1 MILVTGATG
10 TIGRHLV
17 DQLRGE
23 EVTAL
28 VRDPAKGAAL
38 DCPSVLADFDDPDSV
53 AAAMTG
59 VDRLF
64 LNAGGAQPAAGEQP
78 MVRQQRTAID
88 AAAAAGVKHI
98 VKVSVLGARPDG
110 RLAEGAHWL
119 IEDHLRSS
127 GVDWTILRP
136 SGFMQNFLT
145 GAGVFT
151 ENGHILGAYRDS
163 RVSYVDCVDIA
174 ACAAALLTG
183 VPRPGGTFALTGPE
197 SLTHQEIAA
206 KLSTTVGREIRYVDL
221 PAAEFARRL
230 GALGLP
236 AAFAEDVAVLFEN
249 VASGTLEATTAD
261 VADLTG
267 RPARAFDDFLR
278 DNADTVRESWQAQVL
293 S

>member
-23 EVTAL
+23 KVTAL
-28 VRDPAKGAAL
+28 VRDPAKGATL
-38 DCPSVLADFDDPDSV
+38 DCPYVLADFDDPNSV
-53 AAAMTG
+53 AAAMTE

-64 LNAGGAQPAAGEQP
+64 LNSGGAQPADGEQP
-78 MVRQQRTAID
+78 MVRQQRTVID
-88 AAAAAGVKHI
+88 AAVTAGVKHI
-98 VKVSVLGARPDG
+98 AKVSVWPVRENG

-119 IEDHLRSS
+119 IEEHLKNS
-127 GVDWTILRP
+127 GVDWTILQP

-145 GAGVFT
+145 GAAVFT

-174 ACAAALLTG
+174 ACAAALMTG
-183 VPRPGGTFALTGPE
+183 EPRPGETFVLTGPE
-197 SLTHQEIAA
+197 SLTHNEIAA
-206 KLSTTVGREIRYVDL
+206 TLSATVGREIRYVDL

-236 AAFAEDVAVLFEN
+236 PAFAEDVAVLFEN
-249 VASGTLEATTAD
+249 VASGTLEATTTD
-261 VADLTG
+261 VANLTG
-267 RPARAFDDFLR
+267 RPARTFDDFLR
-278 DNADTVRESWQAQVL
+278 DNAETVRRSWQAQVL